1 VTHSPRPRDTLP
13 PAPSNL
19 EGELLNFEGELL
31 NLEGELLN
39 LEGELLMSVHGRD
52 TACHACVRQR
62 WLKTPPL
69 PLPFGKGEGMRPGY
83 ASGYRELAVAQNPS
97 PLGKERELAELTC

>member
-1 VTHSPRPRDTLP
+1 MTTAITRKKLPDTLP

-19 EGELLNFEGELL
+19 EGELL

-83 ASGYRELAVAQNPS
+83 ASGYRKLAVAQNPS
-97 PLGKERELAELTC
+97 PLGKGRELAELTC